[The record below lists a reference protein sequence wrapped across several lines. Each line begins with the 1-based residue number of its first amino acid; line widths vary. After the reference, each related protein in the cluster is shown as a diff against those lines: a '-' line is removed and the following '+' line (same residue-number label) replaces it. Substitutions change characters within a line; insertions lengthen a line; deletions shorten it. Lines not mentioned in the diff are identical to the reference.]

1 MSKLGGKL
9 IKFELNSAG
18 VQELLKG
25 GPMQGILGSLAAGK
39 ASQAGEGYD
48 SDVHVGQKRAYA
60 NIFPATKEAA
70 HDNYENNTLEKV
82 IRS

>member
-1 MSKLGGKL
+1 MSKF
-9 IKFELNSAG
+9 KFELNQAG
-18 VQELLKG
+18 VQELMKS
-25 GPMQGILGSLAAGK
+25 PEMKSILEEASSKKAA
-39 ASQAGEGYD
+39 QAGAGY
-48 SDVHVGQKRAYA
+48 SSEVHAGQKRLYA